1 MKYNSRNK
9 SFKKRGGQQY
19 SKTINI
25 LNGYHLGD
33 NLFTIIYLLNIK
45 KYLIDNNIK
54 VNYYIVQD
62 YVAAIKEF
70 ITFPNVEIFVVSS
83 NTPKNSTDIWIGNKN
98 FTSNYFKNID
108 NSKMPFNDF
117 LVRFFSEFA
126 TKLNLPTIKEF
137 KYTDKELLTRYNNLN
152 DIYKNND
159 ILIINA
165 RARSGQY
172 NYNAKK
178 EDWNTLIKSLTNKYK
193 IVTTEKVD
201 NIPCTRDNNLTVKD
215 IASISTS
222 VKYIIAVNTGPLVAC
237 FNTYAFNKVKKWFI
251 FCNKITYSYPNF
263 YMNIPFDQ
271 LPSMLE

>member
-9 SFKKRGGQQY
+9 SLKKRGGQQY

-62 YVAAIKEF
+62 YVEQIKEF

-98 FTSNYFKNID
+98 FTSNYFKNIET
-108 NSKMPFNDF
+108 NKIPFNDF

-137 KYTDKELLTRYNNLN
+137 KYTDKDLLTRYNNLN

-165 RARSGQY
+165 RGRSGQY
-172 NYNAKK
+172 NYNSKK
-178 EDWNTLIKSLTNKYK
+178 EDWNTLIRNLMNKYK

-222 VKYIIAVNTGPLVAC
+222 VKYVIAVNTGPLVAC
-237 FNTYAFNKVKKWFI
+237 FNTYAFDKVKKWFI
-251 FCNKITYSYPNF
+251 FDNKISYSYPNL
-263 YMNIPFDQ
+263 YMNMPFDQ
-271 LPSMLE
+271 ITPMLE